1 MDKKDFR
8 YLGYKDIEYKS
19 GNTVVEELV
28 GILVSMLICG
38 ALYLV
43 IR

>member
-8 YLGYKDIEYKS
+8 YLGYKDIEYKR
-19 GNTVVEELV
+19 GTTVVEELV
-28 GILVSMLICG
+28 GLVVSMVICG
-38 ALYLV
+38 ALYWV